1 MATKKPA
8 RLTRRAALAAAG
20 AGAATALGALLTP
33 AQATTYRPTVRRTPY
48 NRYYSDRYGR
58 RTRIVISDYYGSSYS
73 HYYYYGGQKIPSPI
87 NIYCKTALHSC
98 SAVFPLDAAGITRTT
113 VRKPHHR

>member
-33 AQATTYRPTVRRTPY
+33 AQAATNRPTVRRTPY
-48 NRYYSDRYGR
+48 NR
-58 RTRIVISDYYGSSYS
+58 
-73 HYYYYGGQKIPSPI
+73 H
-87 NIYCKTALHSC
+87 IYCKTALHSC

-113 VRKPHHR
+113 VRKTHHR

>member
-1 MATKKPA
+1 MHSARKNINVEAYNKKGLTHSRTPCTHHVTSQKPA

-73 HYYYYGGQKIPSPI
+73 HYYYYGG
-87 NIYCKTALHSC
+87 
-98 SAVFPLDAAGITRTT
+98 
-113 VRKPHHR
+113 

>member
-48 NRYYSDRYGR
+48 NGYYSHRYGR
-58 RTRIVISDYYGSSYS
+58 RGRIVISAT
-73 HYYYYGGQKIPSPI
+73 
-87 NIYCKTALHSC
+87 TA
-98 SAVFPLDAAGITRTT
+98 APTATTTITAA
-113 VRKPHHR
+113 KESQAQ

>member
-58 RTRIVISDYYGSSYS
+58 HTRIVISDYYGSSYS
-73 HYYYYGGQKIPSPI
+73 HYYYYGG
-87 NIYCKTALHSC
+87 
-98 SAVFPLDAAGITRTT
+98 
-113 VRKPHHR
+113 

>member
-33 AQATTYRPTVRRTPY
+33 AQATTYRTPY

-73 HYYYYGGQKIPSPI
+73 HYYYYGG
-87 NIYCKTALHSC
+87 
-98 SAVFPLDAAGITRTT
+98 
-113 VRKPHHR
+113 

>member
-1 MATKKPA
+1 MSLHRNTDPERHIMATKKPA

-20 AGAATALGALLTP
+20 AGAATALGALFTP

-58 RTRIVISDYYGSSYS
+58 RTRVVISDYYGSSYS
-73 HYYYYGGQKIPSPI
+73 HYYYYGG
-87 NIYCKTALHSC
+87 
-98 SAVFPLDAAGITRTT
+98 
-113 VRKPHHR
+113 

>member
-1 MATKKPA
+1 MHA
-8 RLTRRAALAAAG
+8 RRVFSTNISAIFCRK
-20 AGAATALGALLTP
+20 TWTSP

-73 HYYYYGGQKIPSPI
+73 HYCYYGG
-87 NIYCKTALHSC
+87 
-98 SAVFPLDAAGITRTT
+98 
-113 VRKPHHR
+113 

>member
-1 MATKKPA
+1 MHTPRHLTETPTPKGTPWPPRSPHASPA
-8 RLTRRAALAAAG
+8 AQHSPPQ
-20 AGAATALGALLTP
+20 ATALGALLTP

-73 HYYYYGGQKIPSPI
+73 HYYYYGG
-87 NIYCKTALHSC
+87 
-98 SAVFPLDAAGITRTT
+98 
-113 VRKPHHR
+113 

>member
-1 MATKKPA
+1 MSLHRNTDPERHIMATKKPA

-48 NRYYSDRYGR
+48 NGYYSHRYGR
-58 RTRIVISDYYGSSYS
+58 RGRIVISDYYGSSYS
-73 HYYYYGGQKIPSPI
+73 HYYYYGG
-87 NIYCKTALHSC
+87 
-98 SAVFPLDAAGITRTT
+98 
-113 VRKPHHR
+113 

>member
-33 AQATTYRPTVRRTPY
+33 AQAPTTYRPTVRRNPY
-48 NRYYSDRYGR
+48 NGYYSNRYGR
-58 RTRIVISDYYGSSYS
+58 RGRIVISDYYGSSYS
-73 HYYYYGGQKIPSPI
+73 HYYYYGG
-87 NIYCKTALHSC
+87 
-98 SAVFPLDAAGITRTT
+98 
-113 VRKPHHR
+113 

>member
-58 RTRIVISDYYGSSYS
+58 RTPYNRYYSDRYGRRGRIVISDYYGN
-73 HYYYYGGQKIPSPI
+73 YYYYGG
-87 NIYCKTALHSC
+87 
-98 SAVFPLDAAGITRTT
+98 
-113 VRKPHHR
+113 

>member
-1 MATKKPA
+1 MATKKTV

-48 NRYYSDRYGR
+48 YSNRYGR

-73 HYYYYGGQKIPSPI
+73 HYYYYGG
-87 NIYCKTALHSC
+87 
-98 SAVFPLDAAGITRTT
+98 
-113 VRKPHHR
+113 

>member
-33 AQATTYRPTVRRTPY
+33 AQATTYRPTVRRT
-48 NRYYSDRYGR
+48 
-58 RTRIVISDYYGSSYS
+58 RIVISDYYGSSYS
-73 HYYYYGGQKIPSPI
+73 HYYYYGG
-87 NIYCKTALHSC
+87 
-98 SAVFPLDAAGITRTT
+98 
-113 VRKPHHR
+113 